1 MWDAKMEIRGARA
14 NNLQEIDVDIP
25 KRRIVCVTGVSGSG
39 KSSLVFDTIGA
50 EARRQ
55 LSELFSAYA
64 RNRLAGGG
72 APDVDEIRNLSPA
85 VVVDQKRVGGN
96 SRSTVGT
103 MTDLYAVLRL
113 LFSRCGKPYA
123 GYSNAF
129 SFNHPKGMCPVC
141 GGVGRIVTVDEEKMF
156 DREKSLNE
164 GAILFPTY
172 AVGSYYWKAFT
183 CSGYFDCDKPLK
195 DYSPE
200 EWQQLL
206 YGKGKFSTVR
216 GGIPLEGNYE
226 GVIERFTRMFLL
238 KGSSE
243 IAQSTREKIERY
255 IKYSPCP
262 ACHGTRLNQAALD
275 CRILGKNIAELSAME
290 VQALHD
296 FLLQIDDPVAAPM
309 VRALAMR
316 LAHLV
321 EIGLGY
327 LSLDRPTA
335 TLSGGESQRLKLV
348 RHLGSSLT
356 DMLYIFDEPSAG
368 LHSHDVKRLNRL
380 FRLLCDQGNSVLVVE
395 HDPAVIAAVDHVIDM
410 GPGAGSAG
418 GRIVYQGDYAGL
430 LQADTVTGRHLQ
442 SRLPLKHE
450 TRQPVGWFPLRGC
463 RTHNLRALDIDIPQ
477 GVLTVVSGVAGSG
490 KSSLVLGDFY
500 QRYPQAVV
508 VDQSAASVNTRS
520 NPATYTGLLD
530 DIRRLFARA
539 NHVSASLFSFNS
551 KGACPDCQGLGYIYT
566 ELAFLEPVRMLC
578 EECQGKRF
586 KEEVLRYKLDGKDI
600 SEVLA
605 MTVRE
610 ALSFF
615 QDPAALEKLRLLEEV
630 GLDYLTLG
638 QPLPTLSGGEAQR
651 IKLAAHLHRA
661 GNIYILD
668 EPTAGLHMADTGRLL
683 TLLDRLVAAGNSVV
697 VVEHNLDVIKT
708 ADWSIDLGP
717 GAGGDGG
724 ALLYAGPPAGLIAC
738 QASLTGQC
746 LREEMAGAAR

>member
-1 MWDAKMEIRGARA
+1 MTEAYMEIRGARA
-14 NNLQEIDVDIP
+14 NNLQELDVDIP

-55 LSELFSAYA
+55 LSELFTAFA
-64 RNRLAGGG
+64 RNRMAGGA

-85 VVVDQKRVGGN
+85 VVVDQKRIGGN

-103 MTDLYAVLRL
+103 ITDLYAVLRL
-113 LFSRCGKPYA
+113 LFSRCGRPYA

-129 SFNHPKGMCPVC
+129 SFNHPNGMCPAC
-141 GGVGRIVTVDEEKMF
+141 GGVGRIVEVDEEKMF
-156 DREKSLNE
+156 DKSKSLNE

-183 CSGYFDCDKPLK
+183 CSGYFDCDKPLR
-195 DYSPE
+195 DYTPE
-200 EWQQLL
+200 EWRQFL

-226 GVIERFTRMFLL
+226 GVITRFTRMFLN

-243 IAQSTREKIERY
+243 IAQSTREKIEHY

-262 ACHGTRLNQAALD
+262 ACRGTRLNEAALA
-275 CRILGKNIAELSAME
+275 CRINGYHIAGLAAME
-290 VQALHD
+290 ITRLRGAVAA
-296 FLLQIDDPVAAPM
+296 ITDPVAAPM
-309 VRALAMR
+309 VKALTTR
-316 LAHLV
+316 LDYLI

-327 LSLDRPTA
+327 LTLDRPTS

-356 DMLYIFDEPSAG
+356 DMLYIFDEPSVG

-380 FRLLCDQGNSVLVVE
+380 FRRLRDQGNSVLIVE
-395 HDPAVIAAVDHVIDM
+395 HDPAVIAVADAVIEL
-410 GPGAGSAG
+410 GPGAGQAG
-418 GRIVYQGDYAGL
+418 GRIVYQGGYAGL
-430 LQADTVTGRHLQ
+430 AASDTMTGRHLQ
-442 SRLPLKHE
+442 SRRPLN
-450 TRQPVGWFPLRGC
+450 RAPRRPRGWFALRGC
-463 RTHNLRALDIDIPQ
+463 ATNNLRHLDVDIPQ

-490 KSSLVLGDFY
+490 KSSLIRGDFY
-500 QRYPQAVV
+500 ARYPEAVV

-520 NPATYTGLLD
+520 NPATYTDLLD
-530 DIRRLFARA
+530 DIRRLFAKA

-566 ELAFLEPVRMLC
+566 ELAFMEPVRTLC
-578 EECQGKRF
+578 EECHGKRF
-586 KEEVLRYKLDGKDI
+586 KDEVLQYRLDGKDI

-610 ALSFF
+610 ALGFF
-615 QDPAALEKLRLLEEV
+615 HDKQALEKLALLEAV

-651 IKLAAHLHRA
+651 IKLAAHLQKQ

-668 EPTAGLHMADTGRLL
+668 EPTAGLHMADISRLL
-683 TLLDRLVAAGNSVV
+683 ALLDRLVDAGNSVIV
-697 VVEHNLDVIKT
+697 IEHNLDVIKA
-708 ADWSIDLGP
+708 ADWLLDLGP
-717 GAGGDGG
+717 GGGNAGGG
-724 ALLYAGPPAGLIAC
+724 LLYAGPPAGILDCAD
-738 QASLTGQC
+738 SLTGRC
-746 LREEMAGAAR
+746 LREEAALQ

>member
-395 HDPAVIAAVDHVIDM
+395 HDPAVIAAADHVIDM

-508 VDQSAASVNTRS
+508 VDR
-520 NPATYTGLLD
+520 
-530 DIRRLFARA
+530 
-539 NHVSASLFSFNS
+539 
-551 KGACPDCQGLGYIYT
+551 
-566 ELAFLEPVRMLC
+566 
-578 EECQGKRF
+578 
-586 KEEVLRYKLDGKDI
+586 
-600 SEVLA
+600 
-605 MTVRE
+605 
-610 ALSFF
+610 
-615 QDPAALEKLRLLEEV
+615 
-630 GLDYLTLG
+630 
-638 QPLPTLSGGEAQR
+638 
-651 IKLAAHLHRA
+651 
-661 GNIYILD
+661 
-668 EPTAGLHMADTGRLL
+668 
-683 TLLDRLVAAGNSVV
+683 
-697 VVEHNLDVIKT
+697 
-708 ADWSIDLGP
+708 
-717 GAGGDGG
+717 
-724 ALLYAGPPAGLIAC
+724 
-738 QASLTGQC
+738 
-746 LREEMAGAAR
+746 